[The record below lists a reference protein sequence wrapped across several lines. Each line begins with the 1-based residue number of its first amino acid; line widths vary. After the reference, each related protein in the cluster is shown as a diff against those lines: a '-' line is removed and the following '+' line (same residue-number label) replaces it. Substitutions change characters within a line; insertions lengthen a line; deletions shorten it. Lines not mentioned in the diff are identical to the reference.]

1 MVSSQQMKPEPQ
13 REEEDRIP
21 VEMCSQKKANI
32 SKWAG
37 YRERPFRLNNQ
48 VTVVIWIVFGML
60 LMAALAVCQCSS
72 SDSDLREFLL
82 FYFFFSQGG
91 KGICWEILSVFLLLL
106 CNFIQ
111 KSSFLPWPHSG
122 LPGEVLQTG
131 IVIPA
136 WITAPAN
143 SLLTDQLC
151 FSTALKYPHALFRAF
166 GSLSKGICINRKK
179 GVIRS

>member
-21 VEMCSQKKANI
+21 VEMCSQKIANI

-48 VTVVIWIVFGML
+48 VTLVIWIVFGML

-82 FYFFFSQGG
+82 FYFFFFPREG
-91 KGICWEILSVFLLLL
+91 KGFAGKFCLYFCCCSATSSRKAHSCLGPIQGCLGKSFRQELWFLPELQLLLKV
-106 CNFIQ
+106 CSWI
-111 KSSFLPWPHSG
+111 SSASPQP
-122 LPGEVLQTG
+122 
-131 IVIPA
+131 
-136 WITAPAN
+136 
-143 SLLTDQLC
+143 
-151 FSTALKYPHALFRAF
+151 
-166 GSLSKGICINRKK
+166 
-179 GVIRS
+179 